1 MTRLKKILAL
11 GALLLL
17 QQTSFAGIEFQH
29 LNFKQALAKARA
41 ENKLV
46 FVDVFAVWC
55 GPCKYLTSEVFTDE
69 ALGDYINEHFIAIKI
84 DGEKA
89 DGPDLMLQYEISAYP
104 TMLFVSPDQDLRKQ
118 LVGAE
123 SADVILSAAKIA
135 VDPSSSP
142 SAASEKRFNDG
153 ERDREF
159 LKEYV
164 NILLAEDL
172 ETEAVVNAFLEKY
185 PELQMEDET
194 EFIIFCLGIKEL
206 EEPQMKDFLGNI
218 AHYNE
223 LHPELAGIKVRMI
236 FSDMLDKAA
245 NEGSTEII
253 DEVLPVIYPA
263 YSEVMGEEAYSFEEL
278 KTLAYESLEED
289 EFEE

>member
-1 MTRLKKILAL
+1 MTRLKNILAL

-29 LNFKQALAKARA
+29 LNFSQALEKARA

-46 FVDVFAVWC
+46 FIDVFAVWC
-55 GPCKYLTSEVFTDE
+55 GPCKFLTSEVFTDE
-69 ALGDYINEHFIAIKI
+69 ALGDYINAHFIAIKI

-89 DGPDLMLQYEISAYP
+89 DGPDLMLQYDISAYP
-104 TMLFVSPDQDLRKQ
+104 TMLFISPDQEVRKR

-123 SADVILSAAKIA
+123 SADVILGAAKIV

-142 SAASEKRFNDG
+142 SAASEKRFNEG

-164 NILLAEDL
+164 NLLLAEDL
-172 ETEAVVNAFLEKY
+172 ETEAVVNAFLEEY

-194 EFIIFCLGIKEL
+194 EFILFCLGIKEL
-206 EEPQMKDFLGNI
+206 EATVMKDFLENI

-223 LHPELAGIKVRMI
+223 LHSELAGIKVRMI
-236 FSDMLDKAA
+236 FSDMLDDAV
-245 NEGSTEII
+245 NEGGTEHI
-253 DEVLPVIYPA
+253 DKVLPVIYPA
-263 YSEVMGEEAYSFEEL
+263 YSVVMGEEAYSYEEL
-278 KTLAYESLEED
+278 KILAYEALEEED
-289 EFEE
+289 EE